1 MKSKDLNDDNEQPL
15 EISNLK
21 DPLPESLGTQAVAK
35 VKKDEPFD
43 PPQIYNKSFIQTRN
57 SKDGKTIGPEALF
70 GKFYLILSC
79 F

>member
-15 EISNLK
+15 EISNFK

-35 VKKDEPFD
+35 VKKDEAFD